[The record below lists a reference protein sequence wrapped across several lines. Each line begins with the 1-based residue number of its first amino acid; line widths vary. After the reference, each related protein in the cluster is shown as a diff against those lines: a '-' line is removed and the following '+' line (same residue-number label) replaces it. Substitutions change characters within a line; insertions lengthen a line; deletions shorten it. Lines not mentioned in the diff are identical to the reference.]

1 MALTVGELSAIL
13 KVENKQFEE
22 ALRDAKKALEKA
34 AFEAEEFGD
43 ETDAVFKKSKKS
55 ADKLEDAIE
64 DITKD
69 VKKAKTPM
77 EKLGKN
83 IGTAFKV
90 GVVIAF
96 GKQIADL
103 TMQMAN
109 LALEA
114 TESAAAFE
122 ITFGS
127 ATKET
132 TRFVND
138 MAHAFGMT
146 RAEMQQQM
154 AVTGSIIQGMGF
166 TSDAAAQM
174 STDIMN
180 LSGDLAAFMNIQ
192 EGAVLPAQA
201 ITKALTGEREML
213 KSMGIVLRQV
223 EIDQK
228 ALNMTGKAS
237 VSQLNDQER
246 AAASLVLVE
255 EKMGHIKGQ
264 LAREAKGAANQMR
277 QLKAEF
283 KEAQTEVGQAL
294 LPAFATFIPVVRE
307 LIPTFKEVMATV
319 ANVVQILMNAL
330 MPALDPVKRIITD
343 LIPLVEF
350 AARLFGNSLSL
361 ALQAVGA
368 ILDVT
373 LIPLLNGLARAA
385 EIVMNAF
392 GILTSQQEEYLRS
405 AETAEGIIFRLNE
418 ALESGVPAQDAF
430 NVAMGEANE
439 LGIDNASIMQD
450 ATQAAFGFSEERRNQ
465 IKEEIKLKKAQ
476 LESMEAQKHSGY
488 QSHLYAQG
496 IEDLNEEIRML
507 NGELTS
513 NILKQAE
520 YDNATN
526 NSTTGTGDFED
537 ATEDASDA
545 VADNT
550 LKLEKNTQAKLNNIS
565 ISNESIA
572 AMLNLVNAIQ
582 RVTEI
587 QGREAAEQEKLN
599 KLIRERTEL
608 QKILNEEAGKG
619 EQQTAVELAQIEQ
632 LRSQEAKLLKQQRD
646 GLDLKLEIASAELDL
661 EDAILSRD
669 EKGEEAD
676 ARDDLNIKQQRARLE
691 DLKNQQATS
700 KDVTI
705 ELAQTQANLQNAIE
719 QSTMATQKFM
729 QAQTALD
736 RINVRVTAQ
745 QRKRDEAAIDTDA
758 ERLELTEAKLALEAA
773 TLTAQDKNVMKEA
786 RATLARVMGLDTRGI
801 NDLFASLGLDLGSFG
816 RIRNTKPFRQMLLPD
831 DQQFLPPQPP
841 PNNDEQDSPPT
852 DTSTDN
858 TPSLLDFID
867 NARTGGG
874 GLNGVTL
881 SSQIGSALVDDSM
894 FDLGNP
900 NSAASRFRR
909 ERDTI
914 INVVVD
920 SALDAE
926 VKTQKQM
933 DDFNSRLQVNNRFR
947 VL

>member
-1 MALTVGELSAIL
+1 
-13 KVENKQFEE
+13 
-22 ALRDAKKALEKA
+22 
-34 AFEAEEFGD
+34 
-43 ETDAVFKKSKKS
+43 
-55 ADKLEDAIE
+55 
-64 DITKD
+64 
-69 VKKAKTPM
+69 
-77 EKLGKN
+77 
-83 IGTAFKV
+83 
-90 GVVIAF
+90 
-96 GKQIADL
+96 
-103 TMQMAN
+103 
-109 LALEA
+109 
-114 TESAAAFE
+114 
-122 ITFGS
+122 
-127 ATKET
+127 
-132 TRFVND
+132 
-138 MAHAFGMT
+138 
-146 RAEMQQQM
+146 
-154 AVTGSIIQGMGF
+154 
-166 TSDAAAQM
+166 
-174 STDIMN
+174 
-180 LSGDLAAFMNIQ
+180 
-192 EGAVLPAQA
+192 
-201 ITKALTGEREML
+201 
-213 KSMGIVLRQV
+213 
-223 EIDQK
+223 
-228 ALNMTGKAS
+228 
-237 VSQLNDQER
+237 
-246 AAASLVLVE
+246 
-255 EKMGHIKGQ
+255 
-264 LAREAKGAANQMR
+264 
-277 QLKAEF
+277 
-283 KEAQTEVGQAL
+283 
-294 LPAFATFIPVVRE
+294 
-307 LIPTFKEVMATV
+307 
-319 ANVVQILMNAL
+319 
-330 MPALDPVKRIITD
+330 
-343 LIPLVEF
+343 
-350 AARLFGNSLSL
+350 
-361 ALQAVGA
+361 
-368 ILDVT
+368 
-373 LIPLLNGLARAA
+373 
-385 EIVMNAF
+385 
-392 GILTSQQEEYLRS
+392 
-405 AETAEGIIFRLNE
+405 
-418 ALESGVPAQDAF
+418 
-430 NVAMGEANE
+430 
-439 LGIDNASIMQD
+439 
-450 ATQAAFGFSEERRNQ
+450 
-465 IKEEIKLKKAQ
+465 
-476 LESMEAQKHSGY
+476 
-488 QSHLYAQG
+488 
-496 IEDLNEEIRML
+496 ML

-513 NILKQAE
+513 NIIKQRQ

-691 DLKNQQATS
+691 ELKNQQATS

-773 TLTAQDKNVMKEA
+773 TLTAQDRNVMKEA

-816 RIRNTKPFRQMLLPD
+816 RIRDTKPFRQMLLPD
-831 DQQFLPPQPP
+831 DKQFLPEPP
-841 PNNDEQDSPPT
+841 PNNDEQDTPPPPVT
-852 DTSTDN
+852 PT
-858 TPSLLDFID
+858 TPSLKDFLED
-867 NARTGGG
+867 VAKGGG
-874 GLNGVTL
+874 GVNAITFG
-881 SSQIGSALVDDSM
+881 SQIGSKIIDDSA

-933 DDFNSRLQVNNRFR
+933 DDFYSRLQVNNRFR